1 MVKTRRHHSKRHST
15 RKARRHTR
23 RHRGGAVGLMGVI
36 KEALVPFGLVALN
49 NAQKRSP
56 SKSRKS
62 RRNGRRSRRR

>member
-1 MVKTRRHHSKRHST
+1 MVKTRRHHSKRHTT

-49 NAQKRSP
+49 NAQKKRNP

-62 RRNGRRSRRR
+62 RRNGRRRR